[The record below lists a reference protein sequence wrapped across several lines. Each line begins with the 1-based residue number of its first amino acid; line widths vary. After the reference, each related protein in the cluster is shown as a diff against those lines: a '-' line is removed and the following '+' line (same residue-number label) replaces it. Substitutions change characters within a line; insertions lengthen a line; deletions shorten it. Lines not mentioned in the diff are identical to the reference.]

1 MDNNILIILVFIV
14 PIGLL
19 IWWFFKRKKKNS
31 TAKIDYQKR
40 RQDDEVWRT
49 IKDYM
54 KSRGELGKEIVECYV
69 AKRLDVDIVDKKNS
83 KEKQK
88 IQKNEIAAR
97 RKDEDIRRKEAKAKG
112 LKYRKTLPQDLYVA
126 LFVTRNAK
134 TKIEDSPRAIECSVV
149 SERVSKK
156 ETNRRIVVL
165 KELNYELEQS
175 WISPIKKKEEAD
187 INKTATHRLKNQQRF
202 NKIKSVFSS
211 KHSKKDKLQKE
222 SEDILENASKK
233 K

>member
-1 MDNNILIILVFIV
+1 MNNEILIILVFVV

-19 IWWFFKRKKKNS
+19 VWWFFKRKKKNS

-49 IKDYM
+49 IKNYM

-69 AKRLDVDIVDKKNS
+69 AKRLDADLVDKKTS

-88 IQKNEIAAR
+88 NKKQEIAQR
-97 RKDEDIRRKEAKAKG
+97 KKDEDIRRKESKAKG
-112 LKYRKTLPQDLYVA
+112 LKYRKPLPQDLYVA

-134 TKIEDSPRAIECSVV
+134 TKIEDSPRAIECSVIN
-149 SERVSKK
+149 EKISKK
-156 ETNRRIVVL
+156 ETTRRIVVL
-165 KELNYELEQS
+165 KELNYIEEQS
-175 WISPIKKKEEAD
+175 WIYPIKKKEED
-187 INKTATHRLKNQQRF
+187 EINKTAIKRLRNQQKF
-202 NKIKSVFSS
+202 NKIKNVFST
-211 KHSKKDKLQKE
+211 KASKKEKLQKE
-222 SEDILENASKK
+222 SEDILDDASKK